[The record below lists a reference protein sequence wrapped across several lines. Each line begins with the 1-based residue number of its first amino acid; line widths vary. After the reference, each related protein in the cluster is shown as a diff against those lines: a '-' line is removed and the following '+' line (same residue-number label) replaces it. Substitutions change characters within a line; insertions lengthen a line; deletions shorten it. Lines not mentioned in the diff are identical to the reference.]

1 MSVERCACCGK
12 DFEKNAGGWGYAYN
26 GSYTCSYRC
35 MRKMKE
41 EDQVTEEQKK
51 IVDELEGKMT
61 VKEIAE
67 KAGVNKQ
74 NVYDYQAAKRK
85 KAAGTQTAAP
95 HQSAAQTASPQGE
108 ANTRSG
114 GTTTAQEPERRYT
127 VGWLC
132 PYCRNVYSPY
142 VSVCVCRR
150 MTDAKEAAA
159 NG

>member
-1 MSVERCACCGK
+1 
-12 DFEKNAGGWGYAYN
+12 
-26 GSYTCSYRC
+26 

-61 VKEIAE
+61 AQEIAE
-67 KAGVNKQ
+67 KAGVNRQ
-74 NVYDYQAAKRK
+74 NVYDYQAAKRRK
-85 KAAGTQTAAP
+85 TAGAQAEKPAEKPAEKAESGKE
-95 HQSAAQTASPQGE
+95 SAIPARE
-108 ANTRSG
+108 V
-114 GTTTAQEPERRYT
+114 EKRYT

-150 MTDAKEAAA
+150 MTGAKEAAA

>member
-12 DFEKNAGGWGYAYN
+12 EFEKNAGGWGYAYN
-26 GSYTCSYRC
+26 GSYTCSYRR

-41 EDQVTEEQKK
+41 EDQVTEEQKR

-61 VKEIAE
+61 AQEIAE
-67 KAGVNKQ
+67 KAGVNRQ

-85 KAAGTQTAAP
+85 KAAG
-95 HQSAAQTASPQGE
+95 AQTEKPAEKPAAEPKNEIQGKE
-108 ANTRSG
+108 LPAKE
-114 GTTTAQEPERRYT
+114 QEKRYT

-132 PYCRNVYSPY
+132 PFCRTVWSPY
-142 VSVCVCRR
+142 VSACTCRR
-150 MTDAKEAAA
+150 KTDAKEAAE

>member
-61 VKEIAE
+61 AQEIAE
-67 KAGVNKQ
+67 KAGVNRQ
-74 NVYDYQAAKRK
+74 NVYDYQAAKRR
-85 KAAGTQTAAP
+85 KAAGTQTEKPAEIAESGKE
-95 HQSAAQTASPQGE
+95 SAIPARE
-108 ANTRSG
+108 V
-114 GTTTAQEPERRYT
+114 EKRYT

-132 PYCRNVYSPY
+132 PFCRTVWSPY

>member
-12 DFEKNAGGWGYAYN
+12 AFEKNAGGWGYAYN

-61 VKEIAE
+61 AQEIAE
-67 KAGVNKQ
+67 KLGVNRQ
-74 NVYDYQAAKRK
+74 NVHGYQAAKRK
-85 KAAGTQTAAP
+85 KAAGTQTEKPAEKPAEKAESGKEIAIP
-95 HQSAAQTASPQGE
+95 ARE
-108 ANTRSG
+108 A
-114 GTTTAQEPERRYT
+114 EKRYT
-127 VGWLC
+127 AGWLC
-132 PYCRNVYSPY
+132 PWCRNVYSPY

-150 MTDAKEAAA
+150 KTDEA
-159 NG
+159 

>member
-74 NVYDYQAAKRK
+74 NVYDYKRR
-85 KAAGTQTAAP
+85 KAAGTQAEKPAKKPKEKPAEKPAEKPRTEND
-95 HQSAAQTASPQGE
+95 SAIPARE
-108 ANTRSG
+108 V
-114 GTTTAQEPERRYT
+114 EKRYT

-132 PYCRNVYSPY
+132 PWCRNVYSPY